1 MIRKQS
7 NYSRFTRKKKPPKR
21 KPPTTEYCKK
31 DVGVNIIADDNVE
44 PEYKV
49 IFDQKYFGKCP
60 RGQKPYGFGTGIS
73 LEEWKKD
80 CDNLRLSRKNMHGKE
95 VERWNG
101 LVESGWIR
109 TEESQSFKS
118 KVPAPI
124 QLIIKRYAETQPRNL
139 WGPFFPC
146 YSACFDPQQDI
157 INQH

>member
-1 MIRKQS
+1 MRLG
-7 NYSRFTRKKKPPKR
+7 YDT
-21 KPPTTEYCKK
+21 
-31 DVGVNIIADDNVE
+31 NVDSKWE
-44 PEYKV
+44 HRTV
-49 IFDQKYFGKCP
+49 FVSFSQKLYGFGT
-60 RGQKPYGFGTGIS
+60 GQKPYGFGTGIS

-80 CDNLRLSRKNMHGKE
+80 CDNLRLLRKNMHGKE
-95 VERWNG
+95 VERLNG